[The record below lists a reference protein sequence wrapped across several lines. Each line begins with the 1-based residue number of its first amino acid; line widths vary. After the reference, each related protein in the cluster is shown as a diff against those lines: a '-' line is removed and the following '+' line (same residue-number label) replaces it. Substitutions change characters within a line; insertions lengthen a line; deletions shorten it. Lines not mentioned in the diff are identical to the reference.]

1 MGVWGQKALGRAG
14 HQVSL
19 PLCSWYRR
27 KGQGTKWSVC
37 FLSSSLHLSW
47 SCPAVRPTCE
57 EPCAHLLK
65 SLCVSLKSL
74 WHKESSAQGCMGPMG
89 SGQRTSSHPPPHTPP
104 SRRVL
109 WAGGSVRLSQFFELA
124 FLCSPLLG
132 LCLCL
137 GMCLFWKRNLSPQ
150 TRERLGSCLPHLS
163 HHFLREVFAG
173 FQKVSPLRCSQHCAS
188 RLLAAPTPPL
198 FWNFVFVRVRPR
210 EVLETPVSPGTSPT

>member
-89 SGQRTSSHPPPHTPP
+89 SGQRTSSHPPPTYPSLTPGALG
-104 SRRVL
+104 RRQRETFSVL
-109 WAGGSVRLSQFFELA
+109 RTCF
-124 FLCSPLLG
+124 PLLSSART
-132 LCLCL
+132 
-137 GMCLFWKRNLSPQ
+137 MSLSWYV
-150 TRERLGSCLPHLS
+150 S
-163 HHFLREVFAG
+163 FLEEKSV
-173 FQKVSPLRCSQHCAS
+173 
-188 RLLAAPTPPL
+188 
-198 FWNFVFVRVRPR
+198 
-210 EVLETPVSPGTSPT
+210 TSN